1 MREFTADYLTRTR
14 EGMWDDSHDALEPL
28 ALDERER
35 VLDVGCGTGE
45 LTRVL
50 DARCPGDVVGCD
62 ADRRLLA
69 AARERNRERRR
80 EPDLESEGDDEGE
93 NGDESENEHSDP
105 VDRNERDHGPVV
117 AGDALRLPFPDDTF
131 DLVVCQALL
140 INLPDPAA
148 AVREFARVS
157 SNLVAAIEPDNG
169 SVTVDSSVDA
179 EPPLERRA
187 RRAYLEGIETDVTL
201 GASAREV
208 FAEVGVEVLETRRYD
223 HDRTIEPPYDE
234 GALTVAK
241 RKASGS
247 GLADDRATMLAG
259 ELTEEGYDRLRTEW
273 RSMGR
278 DVIEQMGDREYRRR
292 EVVPFY
298 VTVGAV

>member
-14 EGMWDDSHDALEPL
+14 EGMWEDSQDALEPL
-28 ALDERER
+28 ALEDRER
-35 VLDVGCGTGE
+35 VLDIGCGTGE

-50 DARCPGDVVGCD
+50 DGRCPGDVVGCD

-69 AARERNRERRR
+69 AARERTRNLEREG
-80 EPDLESEGDDEGE
+80 EDESEGEPEDRR
-93 NGDESENEHSDP
+93 
-105 VDRNERDHGPVV
+105 DRNERDHGPVV
-117 AGDALRLPFPDDTF
+117 TGDALRLPFPDDTF

-148 AVREFARVS
+148 AVEEFARVS
-157 SNLVAAIEPDNG
+157 SDLVAVIEPDNSG
-169 SVTVDSSVDA
+169 VIVDSSVDA
-179 EPPLERRA
+179 EAPLERRA
-187 RRAYLEGIETDVTL
+187 RRAYLEGVETDVAL

-208 FAEVGVEVLETRRYD
+208 FAEAGLEVLETRRYD

-259 ELTEEGYDRLRTEW
+259 ELTEEGYDRLRAEW

-298 VTVGAV
+298 VTVGMV

>member
-14 EGMWDDSHDALEPL
+14 EGMWEDSQDALEPL
-28 ALDERER
+28 ALEERGR

-50 DARCPGDVVGCD
+50 DAHCPGDVIGCD
-62 ADRRLLA
+62 ADMRLLA
-69 AARERNRERRR
+69 APRERTR
-80 EPDLESEGDDEGE
+80 DLESEGEPEDGK
-93 NGDESENEHSDP
+93 NW
-105 VDRNERDHGPVV
+105 NERDHGPVV
-117 AGDALRLPFPDDTF
+117 AGDALHLPFPDDTF

-148 AVREFARVS
+148 AVEEFARVS
-157 SNLVAAIEPDNG
+157 SDLVAVIEPDNG
-169 SVTVDSSVDA
+169 SVIVDSSVDA
-179 EPPLERRA
+179 EAPLERRA
-187 RRAYLEGIETDVTL
+187 RRAYLEGVETDVAL

-208 FAEVGVEVLETRRYD
+208 FAEAGVEVLETRRYD

-247 GLADDRATMLAG
+247 GLADDRETMLAG
-259 ELTEEGYDRLRTEW
+259 ELTEEGYDQLRAEW

-298 VTVGAV
+298 VTVGTV